1 MHHGADVPGMVG
13 TQSIGLK
20 AFTPTDRMADWPQSY
35 RTATNCWGGA
45 QCSPVTMHAFHVRY
59 LLSVHGEAGPA
70 QDVSVAKALSMYQ
83 RGGHVPE
90 GRPRTD
96 RYRWHQSRRR

>member
-1 MHHGADVPGMVG
+1 MHHGMVA
-13 TQSIGLK
+13 IGLK
-20 AFTPTDRMADWPQSY
+20 AFTPTDRMAAVLPH
-35 RTATNCWGGA
+35 RNNCWGSA